1 MKAIVG
7 DDVVAFPP
15 KIEWLQAWAMMFR
28 CSGTFSNYLGY
39 AKVGCILV
47 KEDTSVFQHAAVK
60 RAKDSVRKAGRFAA
74 REKMWI
80 RGHRIEAILIW
91 AEVGVC
97 IAACMVRCVCMLML
111 VEGQPGSAEICGS
124 ILAVLCVSVE
134 NAVGGATNGGG
145 QIPSFVPWICE
156 AKDKCATDGGGRWDG
171 TGGRAVSVM
180 V

>member
-1 MKAIVG
+1 MAFVKAIVG

-47 KEDTSVFQHAAVK
+47 KEDTSVFLHAAVK

-91 AEVGVC
+91 AEVGVF
-97 IAACMVRCVCMLML
+97 IAACMARCVEKVD
-111 VEGQPGSAEICGS
+111 VEGRLTRQRRDLRIYSC
-124 ILAVLCVSVE
+124 
-134 NAVGGATNGGG
+134 
-145 QIPSFVPWICE
+145 
-156 AKDKCATDGGGRWDG
+156 CA
-171 TGGRAVSVM
+171 M
-180 V
+180 CFC

>member
-39 AKVGCILV
+39 AKMGCILV

-91 AEVGVC
+91 AEVGGF
-97 IAACMVRCVCMLML
+97 ISACMARCACKLMW
-111 VEGQPGSAEICGS
+111 VEG
-124 ILAVLCVSVE
+124 
-134 NAVGGATNGGG
+134 
-145 QIPSFVPWICE
+145 
-156 AKDKCATDGGGRWDG
+156 
-171 TGGRAVSVM
+171 
-180 V
+180 